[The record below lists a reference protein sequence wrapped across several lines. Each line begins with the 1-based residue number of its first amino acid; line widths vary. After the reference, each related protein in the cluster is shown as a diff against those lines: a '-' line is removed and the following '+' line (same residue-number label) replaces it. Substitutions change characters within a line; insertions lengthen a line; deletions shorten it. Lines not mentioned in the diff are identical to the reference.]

1 MGWAILAIIAL
12 VALLFFSFGYI
23 LTEMATMVGVWVFI
37 GIIALLA
44 LIVYIQD
51 N

>member
-23 LTEMATMVGVWVFI
+23 LSSMASMVCIWVFI
-37 GIIALLA
+37 
-44 LIVYIQD
+44 
-51 N
+51 